1 MHSDRLFYRS
11 LFDQTNDA
19 VFILDLN
26 GIHVKVNNRASEML
40 GYTVDEMENL
50 SYRDLSADATQSQKH
65 MEQLLKESSLPVYEH
80 EFRKKSGEI
89 IPVEINL
96 QLIKDDLG
104 KPVYIQSVVRDI
116 SERKKMQQEL
126 DNFFNIN
133 LDLLCIADVEGN
145 FVKVNKEWE
154 RVLGY
159 TTDELCKKNFLEFVH
174 PDDIQ
179 DTLKAMTKLS
189 KQEPVMN
196 FINRYQSKDGTYRV
210 IEWRSQPYGRLIYA
224 AARDIT
230 EHKNLNSLII
240 AEKERLKTTLLSIGD
255 GVISADHDGRILLM
269 NKVAEEI
276 TGWKQDE
283 AIGKFVQE
291 VYQTE
296 SARDRDSASNSTNN
310 VLNQLDFNKMET
322 VKILQSK
329 VGSERLIEEKVT
341 PVKGADEQTTGV
353 VLVFRDVE
361 ESVQKQSQI
370 EYLSY
375 HDQLT
380 GLFNRRY
387 FEIELKRHD
396 QLNELPITIVIIDVN
411 NMKLTNDV
419 FGHAV
424 GDLLLKKISEM
435 MVSVCRKSDVIARI
449 GGDEFAIVLP
459 KTSAEEA
466 STLIK
471 RLDDNISEEKI
482 NGLSLSIAYGFETKV
497 DSDTDLVEILK
508 IADDKMYKRKV
519 VEGNA
524 IRAKTKQLI
533 IESLNKKSDHE
544 SQHAENVSKLCRLF
558 SVALDLPESNMEELV
573 LLGYLHDIGKVVINE
588 RILNKSD
595 LIDESDW
602 DEIRRH
608 PEAGYRILMAL
619 KESIQIAEYC
629 LTHHERWDGKGYPKG
644 LKGTDIPWQSRVI
657 AIAEAYETLI
667 SGRPYKSAVDQEAA
681 IQILKENAGRQFD
694 PELVDVFI
702 NKVIPKFRG
711 VRHREGNKT
720 SHM

>member
-1 MHSDRLFYRS
+1 MKGDKDMQSELLFYRS
-11 LFDQTNDA
+11 LFNQTNDA

-26 GIHVKVNNRASEML
+26 GVHVKVNNRASEML
-40 GYTVDEMENL
+40 GYTADEMMQL
-50 SYRDLSADATQSQKH
+50 SYKDLSAHVIQSKRR
-65 MEQLLKESSLPVYEH
+65 MELLLKESSLPVYEH
-80 EFRKKSGEI
+80 EFLKKSGEV
-89 IPVEINL
+89 IPVEINV

-104 KPVYIQSVVRDI
+104 TPLYIQSIVRDI

-154 RVLGY
+154 RILGY
-159 TTDELCKKNFLEFVH
+159 TTDELCKRNFLEFVH

-179 DTLKAMTKLS
+179 DTLNAMSKLS
-189 KQEPVMN
+189 NQEPVMN
-196 FINRYQSKDGTYRV
+196 FINRYQTKDGTYRI
-210 IEWRSQPYGRLIYA
+210 IEWRSQPYGKLIYA

-230 EHKNLNSLII
+230 EHKNLNSLIY
-240 AEKERLKTTLLSIGD
+240 AEKERLRTTLLSIGD

-276 TGWKQDE
+276 TGWKQEE
-283 AIGKFVQE
+283 AIGKFVQD

-296 SARDRDSASNSTNN
+296 NVREREGTPNSTNHLIN
-310 VLNQLDFNKMET
+310 NSDLNKMDT
-322 VKILQSK
+322 LKYLKSK
-329 VGSERLIEEKVT
+329 VGSERLIEEKMT
-341 PVKGADEQTTGV
+341 PVKGADEETTGT

-361 ESVQKQSQI
+361 ESVQKQSKI

-387 FEIELKRHD
+387 FEIELNRQN
-396 QLNELPITIVIIDVN
+396 QLNELPITIVIIDIN

-435 MVSVCRKSDVIARI
+435 MLSVCRKSDVIARI

-466 STLIK
+466 SVLIK
-471 RLDDNISEEKI
+471 RLDENIFEEKI

-497 DSDTDLVEILK
+497 NSETDLIEVLK
-508 IADDKMYKRKV
+508 IADDNMYKQKA
-519 VEGNA
+519 VEGNKN
-524 IRAKTKQLI
+524 RARTKQLI
-533 IESLNKKSDHE
+533 IKSLNEKSPHE
-544 SQHAENVSKLCRLF
+544 AEHARNVSELCRLF

-588 RILNKSD
+588 GILNNPD
-595 LIDESDW
+595 LIEEGDW

-619 KESIQIAEYC
+619 KEPTPIAEYC

-644 LKGTDIPWQSRVI
+644 LKGADIPWQSRVV
-657 AIAEAYETLI
+657 AIVETYEALI
-667 SGRPYKSAVDQEAA
+667 SGRPYKLAVEKETA
-681 IQILKENAGRQFD
+681 IQILKENVGKQFD

-702 NKVIPKFRG
+702 HKVIPNFKG
-711 VRHREGNKT
+711 VV
-720 SHM
+720 